1 MNLHQPNRRRN
12 PLRSHG
18 HASYF
23 LHDPAPTEI
32 YTLITIDGASFV
44 LAPTQDADQLCEE
57 LESAAAGTGT
67 VVRFEAAGHRIV
79 RSLITPRSR
88 VIITEEEVTLN
99 SEDTVM
105 SLSQSGNWDLL

>member
-1 MNLHQPNRRRN
+1 
-12 PLRSHG
+12 
-18 HASYF
+18 
-23 LHDPAPTEI
+23 
-32 YTLITIDGASFV
+32 
-44 LAPTQDADQLCEE
+44 
-57 LESAAAGTGT
+57 
-67 VVRFEAAGHRIV
+67 VRFEAAGHRIV